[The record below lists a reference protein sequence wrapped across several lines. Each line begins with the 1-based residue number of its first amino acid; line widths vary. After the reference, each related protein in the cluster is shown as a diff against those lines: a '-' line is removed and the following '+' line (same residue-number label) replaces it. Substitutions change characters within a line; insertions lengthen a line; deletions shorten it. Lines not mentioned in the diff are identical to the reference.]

1 MTSTVLADALN
12 WNWLLCSTPLR
23 SNI

>member
-12 WNWLLCSTPLR
+12 WSWLLCSTPLR